1 MLNRPEARD
10 AMTPLTQTSTQT
22 CTSTSR
28 IRWGYYLSRTLQYA
42 FLIILCA
49 IILGPILT
57 AVMGGL
63 KTTGEL
69 FDRPFGLPVTPRWE
83 NYTDI
88 LTGAKFWKLTLNSFI
103 LVAGTS
109 AGVVLCSSLLAFLFA
124 RVEFRGRGLMYG
136 FISLGLLFPITV
148 AFLPVFIQI
157 RTMGLTDNYLGVI
170 LPLIAFGIPT
180 STIILRSFF
189 RSIPSELEDA
199 AYIDGC
205 STFGF
210 FRHILFPL
218 ARPAIFA
225 VLVLQTIVAWN
236 EYFLPL
242 LIFTKEDMWPLTL
255 GIMQFRGQYAQD
267 WGKIMAFVSILLI
280 PAAVFYFA
288 TQRYI
293 VTGLTGGELKG

>member
-1 MLNRPEARD
+1 
-10 AMTPLTQTSTQT
+10 MTPITRPTTQSGTKAS
-22 CTSTSR
+22 S
-28 IRWGYYLSRTLQYA
+28 IRWGYYLGKTLQYA
-42 FLIILCA
+42 FLLILCA
-49 IILGPILT
+49 IILGPIIT
-57 AVMGGL
+57 AVLGGL

-88 LTGAKFWKLTLNSFI
+88 LLGEKFWKLTLNSFI
-103 LVAGTS
+103 LVLGTS
-109 AGVVLCSSLLAFLFA
+109 AGVVLCSSLLAFLLA
-124 RVEFRGRGLMYG
+124 RVEFRGRAVLYA

-157 RTMGLTDNYLGVI
+157 RSMGLTDNYFGVI
-170 LPLIAFGIPT
+170 LPLIAFGIPV

-189 RSIPSELEDA
+189 RTIPSELEDA

-205 STFGF
+205 TTFGF

-225 VLVLQTIVAWN
+225 ILVLQTIVAWN
-236 EYFLPL
+236 EFFLPL

-267 WGKIMAFVSILLI
+267 WGKIMAFVSILII